1 MRTSSEIQQTKAM
14 APPKK
19 VFLDFTHGFLS
30 HHLGARIHNFVLV
43 ISNPEEYIEDVKL
56 LIKSVVSRK
65 VEVLVLNFWS
75 SYENEFLELPLY
87 VYEHEAMCVLKLT
100 QCDLMRVEVT
110 KFSAL
115 KSLHLVRI
123 KLSTSALGTILSACQ
138 LLEMLVVDNCV
149 NLDYVEI
156 TCGENLQLTSLTIV
170 DCIPLDEGVRICA
183 PKLEDFKYYG
193 AFEAFELDDVASI
206 KNVDLDFGVE
216 HMFFVLGDPLCDLLE
231 SFDYENVLKV
241 CSYITQV

>member
-1 MRTSSEIQQTKAM
+1 
-14 APPKK
+14 
-19 VFLDFTHGFLS
+19 
-30 HHLGARIHNFVLV
+30 
-43 ISNPEEYIEDVKL
+43 
-56 LIKSVVSRK
+56 
-65 VEVLVLNFWS
+65 
-75 SYENEFLELPLY
+75 
-87 VYEHEAMCVLKLT
+87 
-100 QCDLMRVEVT
+100 MRVEVT
-110 KFSAL
+110 KFSVL

-123 KLSTSALGTILSACQ
+123 KLSTVALGTILSACQ
-138 LLEMLVVDNCV
+138 LLEMLVLDNCV

-156 TCGENLQLTSLTIV
+156 PCGENLQLTSLTIV

-231 SFDYENVLKV
+231 SFDYANVLKV